1 MFSLVTHKSKSMI
14 YIHAYFSV
22 RQIVNG
28 YDPVHARPWM
38 TRLEIGRN
46 KVRVARWFKK
56 NIYRSN
62 LYIV

>member
-1 MFSLVTHKSKSMI
+1 MI